1 MAFFILSA
9 SQTSIANPH
18 EGDYIFSAVVT
29 TTDMTG
35 MFNAQNMYE
44 GETAKME
51 TFGFNK
57 AKDAIDFFVTDALER
72 RFMNYRHTNAPSLAQ
87 PLLTLPA
94 SEAIAEVNFR
104 GAPLTLFFAEGET
117 NLIFTA
123 LGETLVFDGSSRRSG
138 STPITRDQSLAE
150 LSDYLLKQE
159 SNIRNSIAKELI
171 ATSPV
176 EPLAGNPNSLMGT
189 IVTNSFSQAIEAS
202 SQVVEDGSTTSADG
216 TSQSSFAMAARFGR
230 FNQGGRNIDSFSL
243 PLSYSFDIDDNKLI
257 LSLPL
262 TYTRVENLAQSFQAG
277 LGVAWQQQVAKNWT
291 LTPAVNYGATG
302 SVDLASVGQIISV
315 SLTSVYSYDLGNL
328 GANWSNISIALA
340 NMGSYYKTLPL
351 SVGDIDIDPDITNYV
366 IKNGLIGTMPVSIDS
381 LDFNFKIYFTDTE
394 FFGDRLFAEQY
405 NEIGIAFTLADDE
418 SFMDDLGI
426 NLTYLFSPAGD
437 DVEGFNINLGYEF

>member
-1 MAFFILSA
+1 MAFFILSV
-9 SQTSIANPH
+9 SQTSIANP
-18 EGDYIFSAVVT
+18 EGDSDYIFSAIVT

-35 MFNAQNMYE
+35 TLNEDDMYE
-44 GETAKME
+44 GETVKME

-57 AKDAIDFFVTDALER
+57 AKDAIDFFVTDELES
-72 RFMNYRHTNAPSLAQ
+72 RFMNYRHMNVDD
-87 PLLTLPA
+87 LPA
-94 SEAIAEVNFR
+94 SKATADVDFR
-104 GAPLTLFFAEGET
+104 GIPLTLLFEEGSTE
-117 NLIFTA
+117 LHFTT
-123 LGETLVFDGSSRRSG
+123 LGETITFDGG
-138 STPITRDQSLAE
+138 TRDQSLSE

-159 SNIRNSIAKELI
+159 NNIRNRIAKELI

-176 EPLAGNPNSLMGT
+176 EPLAGNPSSLMGT

-202 SQVVEDGSTTSADG
+202 LQVVEDGSTASSDDI
-216 TSQSSFAMAARFGR
+216 SKSSFAMAARFGR

-277 LGVAWQQQVAKNWT
+277 FGVAWQQQVTKNWT

-315 SLTSVYSYDLGNL
+315 SLTSVYSYDLGP
-328 GANWSNISIALA
+328 NWSNISIALA

-351 SVGDIDIDPDITNYV
+351 SIRDIDIDPDITNYV

-405 NEIGIAFTLADDE
+405 NEIGIAFTLVDDE
-418 SFMDDLGI
+418 SIMDDLGI
-426 NLTYLFSPAGD
+426 SLTYLFSPAGD